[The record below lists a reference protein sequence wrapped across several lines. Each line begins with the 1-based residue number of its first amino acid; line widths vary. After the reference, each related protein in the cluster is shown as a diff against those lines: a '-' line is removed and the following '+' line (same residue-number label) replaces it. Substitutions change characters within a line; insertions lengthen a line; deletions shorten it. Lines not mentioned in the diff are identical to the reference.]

1 MIISSAPFR
10 ISFAGGGSDLPVFC
24 RRHKGAVL
32 STTIDKHVYI
42 SIHPYFHRRQT
53 LLKYSRNELVDRVEE
68 IQHPIFRTALM
79 DLWPQGGLE
88 IVSTADIPAGTGL
101 GSSSTFTVALL
112 HALHAFRGVFSSKEK
127 LAREACQ
134 IEIDRLGE
142 PIGRQDQYAAAY
154 GGLNFMEFLPDGGV
168 VVTPLLLRQEIVTAL
183 ERNLLLFY
191 TGQQRDTRGVLTD
204 QQQQVAASEEKFNN
218 LARMADYAYQMRDQ
232 LLAGELAA
240 FARSMH
246 EAWLLKRTLSARIGT
261 ADRSVLPA
269 GHGVR
274 RLGRQIARRRRG
286 RVPTGLLRGGQAA
299 AAPQGDV
306 RPRRAAR
313 ALRLRRL
320 ADHPRRRQPRG
331 DGVCQLRQ
339 SVEVRVVCNVP
350 L

>member
-24 RRHKGAVL
+24 QRHKGAVL

-168 VVTPLLLRQEIVTAL
+168 VVTPLLLRQEIVTLL

-204 QQQQVAASEEKFNN
+204 QQQQVAASEEKFND
-218 LARMADYAYQMRDQ
+218 LARMADCAYQMRDQ

-246 EAWLLKRTLSARIGT
+246 DAWLLKRTLSSRIGT
-261 ADRSVLPA
+261 ARID
-269 GHGVR
+269 
-274 RLGRQIARRRRG
+274 QYY
-286 RVPTGLLRGGQAA
+286 Q
-299 AAPQGDV
+299 
-306 RPRRAAR
+306 R
-313 ALRLRRL
+313 ALEYGALGGKLLGAGGGGFLLVYCEADKQERLRKAMFDLDELPVRFDF
-320 ADHPRRRQPRG
+320 AGSRIIHVG
-331 DGVCQLRQ
+331 DSHAATGFV
-339 SVEVRVVCNVP
+339 N
-350 L
+350 

>member
-24 RRHKGAVL
+24 QRRKGAVL

-53 LLKYSRNELVDRVEE
+53 LLKYSRNELVDRVEQIE
-68 IQHPIFRTALM
+68 HPIFRTALL

-168 VVTPLLLRQEIVTAL
+168 VVTPLLLRQEIVTVL

-246 EAWLLKRTLSARIGT
+246 EAWLLKRTLSSRIGT
-261 ADRSVLPA
+261 TRIDQYYQRAMEYGALGGKLLGAGGGGFLLLYCEADK
-269 GHGVR
+269 
-274 RLGRQIARRRRG
+274 QE
-286 RVPTGLLRGGQAA
+286 
-299 AAPQGDV
+299 
-306 RPRRAAR
+306 
-313 ALRLRRL
+313 RLRNAMFDLDELPVRFDF
-320 ADHPRRRQPRG
+320 AGSRIIHVG
-331 DGVCQLRQ
+331 DSHTATGFV
-339 SVEVRVVCNVP
+339 N
-350 L
+350 